1 MGTLFDLF
9 TNTVVAVAATASAHF
24 GVSVEGLEVK
34 APAEPPAVQRTV
46 PVKPAPAKRQAVAA
60 RADCPEN
67 LLRHA

>member
-1 MGTLFDLF
+1 MDTLFGLF
-9 TNTVVAVAATASAHF
+9 ANTVVAVAATASAHF

-34 APAEPPAVQRTV
+34 APAERPAVQRTV
-46 PVKPAPAKRQAVAA
+46 PVKAAPARREVLAA